1 MLKFTT
7 ASTLGWASNPDS
19 FVDASARRRPFG
31 PRVGTAGVDSFV
43 EWQLEALEEFEDE
56 LGGEV
61 QMEDATPA
69 PPQEGLSR
77 TTPAVHLQL
86 GARAG
91 VASRGLDD
99 SGGAPTTDRIRR
111 RLEAAW

>member
-1 MLKFTT
+1 
-7 ASTLGWASNPDS
+7 
-19 FVDASARRRPFG
+19 
-31 PRVGTAGVDSFV
+31 
-43 EWQLEALEEFEDE
+43 
-56 LGGEV
+56 
-61 QMEDATPA
+61 MEDATPA
-69 PPQEGLSR
+69 PPQEGTTR